1 MKIEV
6 TIMENSADKT
16 NQKQRGKP
24 FQKGVSGN
32 PSGRPQGSRSKATIA
47 TLTLLEGECEAL
59 TRKAVELALDGDIQA
74 LRICL
79 DRITPTLKA
88 TSKPI
93 AARLPAGGSL
103 AEQAANVYEAAR
115 LGKITTDEATA
126 LMGLIQGQIK
136 IKELTDMEIRM
147 AKLEGNPL
155 PNVSPEE
162 FI

>member
-1 MKIEV
+1 M
-6 TIMENSADKT
+6 ADKT
-16 NQKQRGKP
+16 AKTDQQQKPHLFK
-24 FQKGVSGN
+24 KGQSGN
-32 PSGRPQGSRSKATIA
+32 PKGRPAGSKHKVTIA
-47 TLTLLEGECEAL
+47 TLSLLEGEATAL

-103 AEQAANVYEAAR
+103 ADQAAMVYEAAR
-115 LGKITTDEATA
+115 LGKITPDEAQT
-126 LMGLIQGQIK
+126 LMNLIQAQVK
-136 IKELTDMEIRM
+136 IKELTDMEERL

>member
-1 MKIEV
+1 MA
-6 TIMENSADKT
+6 NSADKT

-32 PSGRPQGSRSKATIA
+32 PSGRPQGSRNKATIA
-47 TLTLLEGECEAL
+47 ALTLIEGESKAL
-59 TRKAVELALDGDIQA
+59 VRKAVELALNGDIQA

-93 AARLPAGGSL
+93 NARLPAGGSL
-103 AEQAANVYEAAR
+103 ADQAAAVYEAAR
-115 LGKITTDEATA
+115 LGKITPDEAMT
-126 LMGLIQGQIK
+126 LMSLLQGQIK
-136 IKELTDMEIRM
+136 IKELTNIEERL

-155 PNVSPEE
+155 PASVED
-162 FI
+162 FV

>member
-1 MKIEV
+1 M
-6 TIMENSADKT
+6 TNSADKT

-47 TLTLLEGECEAL
+47 TLSLLEGESEAL

-74 LRICL
+74 LRLCL
-79 DRITPTLKA
+79 ERITPTLKA

-93 AARLPAGGSL
+93 NARLPSSGSL
-103 AEQAANVYEAAR
+103 ADQAAAVYEAAR
-115 LGKITTDEATA
+115 LGKITPDEATA
-126 LMGLIQGQIK
+126 LMNLLQGQIK
-136 IKELTDMEIRM
+136 IKELTDIENRL

>member
-1 MKIEV
+1 
-6 TIMENSADKT
+6 MENSADKT

-32 PSGRPQGSRSKATIA
+32 PSGRPQGSRSRATIA
-47 TLTLLEGECEAL
+47 ALTLLEGESEAL
-59 TRKAVELALDGDIQA
+59 TRKVVELALDGDIQA

-93 AARLPAGGSL
+93 DARLPPGGTL
-103 AEQAANVYEAAR
+103 ADQAAAVYEAAR
-115 LGKITTDEATA
+115 LGEITPDEATT

-136 IKELTDMEIRM
+136 IKELIDIEERL
-147 AKLEGNPL
+147 AKLEAGGG
-155 PNVSPEE
+155 EDGQ
-162 FI
+162 